1 MNAFQWELLMGAGL
15 LILGQGGI
23 LHLGLRKYINGMS
36 DDVLEIK
43 SDVKTLIAGQHQ
55 FDLRLTVIEQD
66 VLHLKEDCSQCL
78 NGVSPQLL

>member
-23 LHLGLRKYINGMS
+23 LHLGLRKYINGMG

-43 SDVKTLIAGQHQ
+43 SDVKTLIAGQHTL
-55 FDLRLTVIEQD
+55 DTRISLVEQD
-66 VLHLKEDCSQCL
+66 ITHIKEDC
-78 NGVSPQLL
+78 

>member
-43 SDVKTLIAGQHQ
+43 SDVKTLIAGQHTL
-55 FDLRLTVIEQD
+55 DTRISLVEQD
-66 VLHLKEDCSQCL
+66 ITHIKEDC
-78 NGVSPQLL
+78 